1 MRKVEVGEILDLTAY
16 EKIREHHLVET
27 IEMKKARRVAV
38 GDRLTFIF
46 ENRETVLFQIQEMV
60 RVERIVDEKAI
71 RAEVDVY
78 NDLIPDEYELSATLM
93 LEIPQS
99 ERIRDELDRLI
110 GIDEH
115 VFLDVGDGSVRALFD
130 EKQFEADRISAVQ
143 YIRFPLGP
151 ELSALFE
158 DETQAVVLRVAHPHY
173 EAQVALKGE
182 PRRSLIADLRSGS

>member
-1 MRKVEVGEILDLTAY
+1 
-16 EKIREHHLVET
+16 
-27 IEMKKARRVAV
+27 
-38 GDRLTFIF
+38 
-46 ENRETVLFQIQEMV
+46 
-60 RVERIVDEKAI
+60 VDEKAI

-158 DETQAVVLRVAHPHY
+158 DETQAVVLRGAHPHY